1 MTIQKKIYFKDTL
14 PVLNCKHSA
23 LIERFELKDVKR
35 ELFLYKYYTF
45 DRLDSNKGTIDE
57 VGVDEDRKWT
67 KEDYNHSMKTLI
79 RSLTVESMRIISTCI
94 NTLNSTAYMMF
105 MYSDNHS
112 INSKRLLQRVPNQ
125 CLKRSHELQTKYSV
139 ACL

>member
-57 VGVDEDRKWT
+57 VGVDEDGEWT
-67 KEDYNHSMKTLI
+67 KEDNKTFNANIDSIPDCRVDENHFNLYKYA
-79 RSLTVESMRIISTCI
+79 EFYCI
-94 NTLNSTAYMMF
+94 KDVN
-105 MYSDNHS
+105 YSDKHS
-112 INSKRLLQRVPNQ
+112 INSKDTF
-125 CLKRSHELQTKYSV
+125 TKSSKSMFITS
-139 ACL
+139 